1 MSREIKFRAWNIKAK
16 EYNNYVE
23 IYCYLD
29 DSVSV
34 SAGYSNNNPVGSTEN
49 FILEQF
55 TGLKDKNSVDIYEGD
70 ILKHNKYKTTKDV
83 EWVDGCGF
91 QCYIDDNDEFDD
103 LIGYKSQ
110 MIEVIGNIHK
120 INK

>member
-55 TGLKDKNSVDIYEGD
+55 TGLKDKNGVDIYEGD
-70 ILKHNKYKTTKDV
+70 TLYCLGCKYNLIKHDSGAYELHEEGSDKVFFLFK
-83 EWVDGCGF
+83 E
-91 QCYIDDNDEFDD
+91 ID
-103 LIGYKSQ
+103 IV
-110 MIEVIGNIHK
+110 EVIGNIHE
-120 INK
+120 NKN